1 MNRNLLL
8 LISSQIFGFTAANVT
23 VFLSGIIGSQLSPI
37 KSLATF
43 PPSIY
48 VVGIAISTIFAA
60 KVMSIIGRRL
70 GFVLASIGS
79 SLACLLAAYSIFINS
94 FIIFSF
100 SCFLLG
106 TGMAFIHQYRFAA
119 AETVEKDKAPKA
131 VSMLLLAGIVSAFIG
146 ITLAN
151 KTKDLISDHVYV
163 GSYIALACLT
173 IMPAIF
179 LSFYKNSKIIDKNN
193 STYSNVRTYKEFVS
207 DPKFLQAMVAAT
219 FGYVVM
225 AFLMTAT
232 PISMHYVHKLSVDKV
247 GLVIQFHVL
256 GMFLPSLFTGNL
268 IKRFGFSNIMYMG
281 VFFYASTISLSL
293 FEPTFINYFA
303 SLIFLGIGW
312 NFLYISGTSLLV
324 TTYNEQEKFK
334 NLLSKLMEHEIVQM
348 LTESDTPDV
357 DPAPNKSTGINVLE
371 ELAVKFSFNELF
383 NKIQIIKII
392 TITNNNIILFVS
404 ILY

>member
-1 MNRNLLL
+1 MNRNLSL
-8 LISSQIFGFTAANVT
+8 LISSQVFGFTAANVT
-23 VFLSGIIGSQLSPI
+23 VFLSGIIGSQLSTI

-151 KTKDLISDHVYV
+151 KTKDLINDYVYV

-179 LSFYKNSKIIDKNN
+179 LSFYKNSKITNKNN

-281 VFFYASTISLSL
+281 VFFYALTISLSL

-334 NLLSKLMEHEIVQM
+334 AQGFNDLIVFSATAIGSLSAGILISLLSWKIVNFM
-348 LTESDTPDV
+348 CIPFL
-357 DPAPNKSTGINVLE
+357 I
-371 ELAVKFSFNELF
+371 
-383 NKIQIIKII
+383 
-392 TITNNNIILFVS
+392 IILFV
-404 ILY
+404 ILRADIKKAPAN

>member
-1 MNRNLLL
+1 MNRNLSL
-8 LISSQIFGFTAANVT
+8 LISSQVFGFTAANVT
-23 VFLSGIIGSQLSPI
+23 VFLSGIIGSQLSTI

-79 SLACLLAAYSIFINS
+79 SIACLLAAYSIFINS

-179 LSFYKNSKIIDKNN
+179 LSFYKNSKITNKNN

-207 DPKFLQAMVAAT
+207 DPKYLQAMVAAT

-268 IKRFGFSNIMYMG
+268 IKRFGFSNIMYTG
-281 VFFYASTISLSL
+281 VFFYALTISLSL

-334 NLLSKLMEHEIVQM
+334 AQGFNDLIVFSATAIGSLSAGILISLLSWKIVNFM
-348 LTESDTPDV
+348 CIPFL
-357 DPAPNKSTGINVLE
+357 I
-371 ELAVKFSFNELF
+371 
-383 NKIQIIKII
+383 
-392 TITNNNIILFVS
+392 IILFV
-404 ILY
+404 ILRADIKKAPAN

>member
-1 MNRNLLL
+1 MNKNLSLL
-8 LISSQIFGFTAANVT
+8 VSSQVFGFTAANVT
-23 VFLSGIIGSQLSPI
+23 VFLSGIIGSQLSTI

-151 KTKDLISDHVYV
+151 KTKDLISDHIYV

-179 LSFYKNSKIIDKNN
+179 LTFYKNSKITNKNN
-193 STYSNVRTYKEFVS
+193 LTYSNVRTYKEFVS

-281 VFFYASTISLSL
+281 VFFYALTISLSL

-334 NLLSKLMEHEIVQM
+334 AQGFNDLIVFSATAIGSLSAGILISLLSWKIVNFM
-348 LTESDTPDV
+348 CIPFL
-357 DPAPNKSTGINVLE
+357 I
-371 ELAVKFSFNELF
+371 
-383 NKIQIIKII
+383 
-392 TITNNNIILFVS
+392 IILFV
-404 ILY
+404 ILRADIKKAPAN

>member
-1 MNRNLLL
+1 MNRNLSL
-8 LISSQIFGFTAANVT
+8 LISSQVFGFTAANVT
-23 VFLSGIIGSQLSPI
+23 VFLSGIIGSQLSTI

-79 SLACLLAAYSIFINS
+79 SLACLFAAYSIFINS

-179 LSFYKNSKIIDKNN
+179 LSFYKNSKITNKNN

-268 IKRFGFSNIMYMG
+268 IKRFGFSNIMYTG
-281 VFFYASTISLSL
+281 VFFYALTISLSL

-334 NLLSKLMEHEIVQM
+334 AQGFNDLIVFSATAIGSLSAGILISLLSWKIVNFVCIPF
-348 LTESDTPDV
+348 L
-357 DPAPNKSTGINVLE
+357 
-371 ELAVKFSFNELF
+371 
-383 NKIQIIKII
+383 
-392 TITNNNIILFVS
+392 IL
-404 ILY
+404 ILYSIIRADYKKNI

>member
-1 MNRNLLL
+1 MNKNLSLL
-8 LISSQIFGFTAANVT
+8 VSSQVFGFTAANVT
-23 VFLSGIIGSQLSPI
+23 VFLSGIIGSQLSTI

-106 TGMAFIHQYRFAA
+106 SGMAFIHQYRFAA

-131 VSMLLLAGIVSAFIG
+131 VSMLLLAGIISAFIG

-179 LSFYKNSKIIDKNN
+179 LSFYKNSKITNKNN

-281 VFFYASTISLSL
+281 VFFYALTISLSL

-334 NLLSKLMEHEIVQM
+334 AQGFNDLIVFSATAIGSLSAGILISLLSWKIVNFM
-348 LTESDTPDV
+348 CIPFL
-357 DPAPNKSTGINVLE
+357 I
-371 ELAVKFSFNELF
+371 
-383 NKIQIIKII
+383 
-392 TITNNNIILFVS
+392 IILFV
-404 ILY
+404 ILRADIKKAPAN

>member
-1 MNRNLLL
+1 MNRNLSL
-8 LISSQIFGFTAANVT
+8 LISSQVFGFTAANVT
-23 VFLSGIIGSQLSPI
+23 VFLSGIIGSQLSTI

-131 VSMLLLAGIVSAFIG
+131 VSILLLAGIVSAFIG

-179 LSFYKNSKIIDKNN
+179 LSFYKNSKITNKNN

-281 VFFYASTISLSL
+281 VFFYALTISLSL

-334 NLLSKLMEHEIVQM
+334 AQGFNDLIVFSATAIGSLSAGILISLLSWKIVNFM
-348 LTESDTPDV
+348 CIPFL
-357 DPAPNKSTGINVLE
+357 I
-371 ELAVKFSFNELF
+371 
-383 NKIQIIKII
+383 
-392 TITNNNIILFVS
+392 IILFV
-404 ILY
+404 ILRADIKKAPAN

>member
-1 MNRNLLL
+1 MNRNLSL
-8 LISSQIFGFTAANVT
+8 LISSQVFGFTAANVT
-23 VFLSGIIGSQLSPI
+23 VFLSGIIGSQLSTI

-179 LSFYKNSKIIDKNN
+179 LSFYKNSKITNKNN

-256 GMFLPSLFTGNL
+256 GMFLPSLVTGNL

-281 VFFYASTISLSL
+281 VFFYALTISLSL

-334 NLLSKLMEHEIVQM
+334 AQGFNDLIVFSATAIGSLSAGILISLLSWKKVNFMCIPFLI
-348 LTESDTPDV
+348 
-357 DPAPNKSTGINVLE
+357 
-371 ELAVKFSFNELF
+371 
-383 NKIQIIKII
+383 
-392 TITNNNIILFVS
+392 IILFV
-404 ILY
+404 ILRADIKKAPAN

>member
-1 MNRNLLL
+1 MNRNLSL
-8 LISSQIFGFTAANVT
+8 LISSQVFGFTAANVT
-23 VFLSGIIGSQLSPI
+23 VFLSGIIGSQLSTI

-179 LSFYKNSKIIDKNN
+179 LTFYKNSKITNKNN
-193 STYSNVRTYKEFVS
+193 LTYSNVRTYKEFVS

-281 VFFYASTISLSL
+281 VFFYALTISLSL

-334 NLLSKLMEHEIVQM
+334 AQGFNDLIVFSATAIGSLSAGILISLLSWKIVNFM
-348 LTESDTPDV
+348 CIPFL
-357 DPAPNKSTGINVLE
+357 I
-371 ELAVKFSFNELF
+371 
-383 NKIQIIKII
+383 
-392 TITNNNIILFVS
+392 IILFV
-404 ILY
+404 ILRADIKKAPAN

>member
-1 MNRNLLL
+1 MNRNLSL
-8 LISSQIFGFTAANVT
+8 LISSQVFGFTAANVT
-23 VFLSGIIGSQLSPI
+23 VFLSGIIGSQLSAI

-179 LSFYKNSKIIDKNN
+179 LSFYKNSKITNKNN

-281 VFFYASTISLSL
+281 VFFYVLTISLSL

-334 NLLSKLMEHEIVQM
+334 AQGFNDLIVFSATAIGSLSAGILISLLSWKIVNFM
-348 LTESDTPDV
+348 CIPFL
-357 DPAPNKSTGINVLE
+357 I
-371 ELAVKFSFNELF
+371 
-383 NKIQIIKII
+383 
-392 TITNNNIILFVS
+392 IILFV
-404 ILY
+404 ILRADIKKAPAN

>member
-1 MNRNLLL
+1 MNRNLSL
-8 LISSQIFGFTAANVT
+8 LISSQVFGFTAANVT
-23 VFLSGIIGSQLSPI
+23 VFLSGIIGSQLSTI

-179 LSFYKNSKIIDKNN
+179 LSFYKNSKIINKNN

-232 PISMHYVHKLSVDKV
+232 PISMHYIHKLSVDKV

-268 IKRFGFSNIMYMG
+268 IKRFGFSNIMYTG
-281 VFFYASTISLSL
+281 VFFYALTISLSL

-334 NLLSKLMEHEIVQM
+334 AQGFNDLIVFSATAIGSLSAGILISLLSWKIVNFM
-348 LTESDTPDV
+348 CIPFL
-357 DPAPNKSTGINVLE
+357 I
-371 ELAVKFSFNELF
+371 
-383 NKIQIIKII
+383 
-392 TITNNNIILFVS
+392 IILFV
-404 ILY
+404 ILRADIKKAPAN

>member
-1 MNRNLLL
+1 MNRNLSL
-8 LISSQIFGFTAANVT
+8 LISSQVFGFTAANVT
-23 VFLSGIIGSQLSPI
+23 VFLSGIIGSQLSTI

-79 SLACLLAAYSIFINS
+79 SLACLLAAYSIFIDS

-100 SCFLLG
+100 SCFSLG

-179 LSFYKNSKIIDKNN
+179 LSFYKNSKITNKNN

-268 IKRFGFSNIMYMG
+268 IKSFGFSNIMYTG
-281 VFFYASTISLSL
+281 VFFYALTISLSL

-334 NLLSKLMEHEIVQM
+334 AQGFNDLIVFSATAIGSLSAGILISLLSWKIVNFM
-348 LTESDTPDV
+348 CVPFL
-357 DPAPNKSTGINVLE
+357 I
-371 ELAVKFSFNELF
+371 
-383 NKIQIIKII
+383 
-392 TITNNNIILFVS
+392 IILFV
-404 ILY
+404 ILRADIKKAPAN

>member
-1 MNRNLLL
+1 MNRNLSL
-8 LISSQIFGFTAANVT
+8 LISSQVFGFTAANVT
-23 VFLSGIIGSQLSPI
+23 VFLSGIIGSQLTTI

-179 LSFYKNSKIIDKNN
+179 LTFYKNSKITNKNN
-193 STYSNVRTYKEFVS
+193 LTYSNVRTYKEFVS

-268 IKRFGFSNIMYMG
+268 IKRFGFSNIMYTG
-281 VFFYASTISLSL
+281 VFFYALTISLSL

-334 NLLSKLMEHEIVQM
+334 AQGFNDLIVFSATAIGSLSAGILISLLSWKIVNFM
-348 LTESDTPDV
+348 CIPFL
-357 DPAPNKSTGINVLE
+357 I
-371 ELAVKFSFNELF
+371 
-383 NKIQIIKII
+383 
-392 TITNNNIILFVS
+392 IILFV
-404 ILY
+404 ILRADIKKAPAN

>member
-1 MNRNLLL
+1 MNRNLSL
-8 LISSQIFGFTAANVT
+8 LISSQVFGFTAANVT
-23 VFLSGIIGSQLSPI
+23 VFLSGIIGSQLSTI

-179 LSFYKNSKIIDKNN
+179 LSFYKNSKITNKNI
-193 STYSNVRTYKEFVS
+193 STNNDVRTYREFVA

-268 IKRFGFSNIMYMG
+268 IKRFGFSNIMYTG
-281 VFFYASTISLSL
+281 VFFYALTISLSL

-334 NLLSKLMEHEIVQM
+334 AQGFNDLIVFSATAIGSLSAGILISLLSWKIVNFM
-348 LTESDTPDV
+348 CIPFL
-357 DPAPNKSTGINVLE
+357 I
-371 ELAVKFSFNELF
+371 
-383 NKIQIIKII
+383 
-392 TITNNNIILFVS
+392 IILFV
-404 ILY
+404 ILRADIKKAPAN

>member
-1 MNRNLLL
+1 MNRNLSL
-8 LISSQIFGFTAANVT
+8 LISSQVFGFTAANVT
-23 VFLSGIIGSQLSPI
+23 VFLSGIIGSQLSTI

-60 KVMSIIGRRL
+60 KIMSIIGRRL

-179 LSFYKNSKIIDKNN
+179 LGFYKNSKITNKNN

-268 IKRFGFSNIMYMG
+268 IKRFGFSNIMYTG
-281 VFFYASTISLSL
+281 VFFYALTISLSL

-334 NLLSKLMEHEIVQM
+334 AQGFNDLIVFSATAIGSLSAGILISLLSWKIVNFM
-348 LTESDTPDV
+348 CIPFL
-357 DPAPNKSTGINVLE
+357 I
-371 ELAVKFSFNELF
+371 
-383 NKIQIIKII
+383 
-392 TITNNNIILFVS
+392 IILFV
-404 ILY
+404 ILRADIKKAPAN

>member
-1 MNRNLLL
+1 MNRNLSL
-8 LISSQIFGFTAANVT
+8 LISSQVFGFTAANVT
-23 VFLSGIIGSQLSPI
+23 VFLSGIIGSQLSTI

-79 SLACLLAAYSIFINS
+79 SLACLFAAYSIFINS

-179 LSFYKNSKIIDKNN
+179 LSFYKNSKITNKNN

-281 VFFYASTISLSL
+281 VFFYALTISLSL

-334 NLLSKLMEHEIVQM
+334 AQGFNDLIVFSATAIGSLSAGILISLLSWKIVNFM
-348 LTESDTPDV
+348 CIPIL
-357 DPAPNKSTGINVLE
+357 I
-371 ELAVKFSFNELF
+371 
-383 NKIQIIKII
+383 
-392 TITNNNIILFVS
+392 IILFV
-404 ILY
+404 ILRADIKKAPAN

>member
-1 MNRNLLL
+1 MNRNLSL
-8 LISSQIFGFTAANVT
+8 LISSQVFGFTAANVT
-23 VFLSGIIGSQLSPI
+23 VFLSGIIGSQLSTI

-70 GFVLASIGS
+70 GFVLASMGS

-179 LSFYKNSKIIDKNN
+179 LSFYKNSKIINKNN

-232 PISMHYVHKLSVDKV
+232 PISMHYIHKLSVDKV

-281 VFFYASTISLSL
+281 VFFYALTISLSL

-334 NLLSKLMEHEIVQM
+334 AQGFNDLIVFSATAIGSLSAGILISLLSWKIVNFM
-348 LTESDTPDV
+348 CIPFL
-357 DPAPNKSTGINVLE
+357 I
-371 ELAVKFSFNELF
+371 
-383 NKIQIIKII
+383 
-392 TITNNNIILFVS
+392 IILFV
-404 ILY
+404 ILRADIKKAPAN

>member
-1 MNRNLLL
+1 MNRNLSL
-8 LISSQIFGFTAANVT
+8 LISSQVFGFTAANVT
-23 VFLSGIIGSQLSPI
+23 VFLSGIIGSQLSTI

-119 AETVEKDKAPKA
+119 VETVEKDKAPKA
-131 VSMLLLAGIVSAFIG
+131 VSVLLLAGIVSAFIG

-179 LSFYKNSKIIDKNN
+179 LSFYKNSKITNKNN

-268 IKRFGFSNIMYMG
+268 IKRFGFSNIMYTG
-281 VFFYASTISLSL
+281 VFFYALTISLSL

-324 TTYNEQEKFK
+324 TTYNEHEKFK
-334 NLLSKLMEHEIVQM
+334 AQGFNDLIIFSATAIGSLSAGILISLLSWKIVNFM
-348 LTESDTPDV
+348 CIPFL
-357 DPAPNKSTGINVLE
+357 I
-371 ELAVKFSFNELF
+371 
-383 NKIQIIKII
+383 
-392 TITNNNIILFVS
+392 IILFV
-404 ILY
+404 ILRADIKKAPAN

>member
-1 MNRNLLL
+1 MNRNLSL
-8 LISSQIFGFTAANVT
+8 LISSQVFGFTAANVT
-23 VFLSGIIGSQLSPI
+23 VFLSGIIGSQLSTI

-179 LSFYKNSKIIDKNN
+179 LSFYKNSKITNKNN

-268 IKRFGFSNIMYMG
+268 IKRFGFSNIMYTG
-281 VFFYASTISLSL
+281 VFFYTLTISLSL
-293 FEPTFINYFA
+293 FKPTFINYFA

-334 NLLSKLMEHEIVQM
+334 AQGFNDLIVFSATAIGSLSAGILISLLSWKIVNFM
-348 LTESDTPDV
+348 CIPFL
-357 DPAPNKSTGINVLE
+357 I
-371 ELAVKFSFNELF
+371 
-383 NKIQIIKII
+383 
-392 TITNNNIILFVS
+392 IILFV
-404 ILY
+404 ILRADIKKAPAN

>member
-1 MNRNLLL
+1 MNRNLSL
-8 LISSQIFGFTAANVT
+8 LISSQVFGFTAANVT
-23 VFLSGIIGSQLSPI
+23 VFLSGIIGSQLSTI

-48 VVGIAISTIFAA
+48 VVGIAISTIFAS

-70 GFVLASIGS
+70 GFVLASLGS

-151 KTKDLISDHVYV
+151 KTKDLISDHIYV

-179 LSFYKNSKIIDKNN
+179 LSFYKNSKITNKNN

-207 DPKFLQAMVAAT
+207 DPKYLQAMVAAT

-268 IKRFGFSNIMYMG
+268 IKRFGFSNIMYTG
-281 VFFYASTISLSL
+281 VFFYALTISLSL

-334 NLLSKLMEHEIVQM
+334 AQGFNDLIVFSATAIGSLSAGILISLLSWKIVNFM
-348 LTESDTPDV
+348 CIPFL
-357 DPAPNKSTGINVLE
+357 I
-371 ELAVKFSFNELF
+371 
-383 NKIQIIKII
+383 
-392 TITNNNIILFVS
+392 IILFV
-404 ILY
+404 ILRADIKKAPAN